1 MLEEQSLHVF
11 SEDVGVPACLEVVIS
26 MALLR

>member
-1 MLEEQSLHVF
+1 MLEEPSWRVF

-26 MALLR
+26 MPLLW